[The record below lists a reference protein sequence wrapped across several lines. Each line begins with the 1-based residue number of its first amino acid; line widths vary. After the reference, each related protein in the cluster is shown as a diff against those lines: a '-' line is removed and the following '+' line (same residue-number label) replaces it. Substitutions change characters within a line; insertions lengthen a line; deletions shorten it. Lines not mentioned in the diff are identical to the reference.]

1 MCTRLIYQLRDY
13 EKVLKRG
20 TEPSPHDS
28 DVSSIAE
35 DEEEWTRR
43 RRLLD
48 EAPDDEPNERESVSV
63 MQEAKALDKA
73 MEDRIVARKSS
84 ASSMSSIGSSSGFG
98 MGSTWRSHFPRKRK
112 GSTTSNNTTGSSLS
126 ETLVEEEEEQELLGI
141 GGGFDNDSHQSQT
154 EEDSSLGSCSPD
166 DDQKGTPRN
175 VSVLNSNLETLNP
188 PASLAWKATPFPS
201 GPPLTAIRSTFDI
214 SPSRPSPPKS
224 RVKRRPVS
232 LSILPPVP
240 ASPINLVLESDGGV
254 SRGNH
259 LTYQDDNAHIPS
271 RFPHPPTRRRSES
284 RLLHPSSLR
293 QSLLLQKGSSGSVS
307 TRSSSS
313 DSVSSVCAS
322 QTQTLIV
329 FPPSPTTTPKNLRT
343 PVPAPSTMTLL
354 SNPSGP
360 VAFPSLSML
369 QTPLVSTFNGSYSSG
384 NTTSAATTT
393 KAKRR
398 SFIGLTTPSTPTVG
412 LAKVDARGYV
422 GFENFNSLP

>member
-1 MCTRLIYQLRDY
+1 M
-13 EKVLKRG
+13 KRG

-84 ASSMSSIGSSSGFG
+84 ASSMSSVASSSGFG
-98 MGSTWRSHFPRKRK
+98 MGSTWRSYLPRKRK
-112 GSTTSNNTTGSSLS
+112 GSTTSNNTTRSSLS
-126 ETLVEEEEEQELLGI
+126 EALVEEEEERELLGI

-166 DDQKGTPRN
+166 DDQRGTPRN
-175 VSVLNSNLETLNP
+175 VSVLNSNLETPNP
-188 PASLAWKATPFPS
+188 PASLTWKATPFPS
-201 GPPLTAIRSTFDI
+201 GPPLTAFRSTFDI
-214 SPSRPSPPKS
+214 SPPRPSPPKS
-224 RVKRRPVS
+224 RVRRRPVS

-240 ASPINLVLESDGGV
+240 ASPINLVLESDGGAY
-254 SRGNH
+254 RGNH
-259 LTYQDDNAHIPS
+259 STYQDDNA

-293 QSLLLQKGSSGSVS
+293 HSMLLQKGSSGSVS

-322 QTQTLIV
+322 LQTRTLIV
-329 FPPSPTTTPKNLRT
+329 FPPSPTTTPNNPRT

-369 QTPLVSTFNGSYSSG
+369 QTPLVSSLNGNYNSG
-384 NTTSAATTT
+384 STTSAATTT

-422 GFENFNSLP
+422 GFEIPNSSP

>member
-20 TEPSPHDS
+20 TEPSLHDS

-48 EAPDDEPNERESVSV
+48 EAPDNEPNERESVFV

-84 ASSMSSIGSSSGFG
+84 ASSMSSIASSSGFG

-112 GSTTSNNTTGSSLS
+112 GSTTSNNTTRSSLS
-126 ETLVEEEEEQELLGI
+126 ETLVEEEEERELLGI

-175 VSVLNSNLETLNP
+175 VSVLNSNLEMLNP
-188 PASLAWKATPFPS
+188 SASLAWKATPFPS

-214 SPSRPSPPKS
+214 SPPRPSPPKP
-224 RVKRRPVS
+224 RVRRRPVS

-259 LTYQDDNAHIPS
+259 STQDDNAS

-293 QSLLLQKGSSGSVS
+293 HSVFLQKGSSGSES

-313 DSVSSVCAS
+313 DSVSSVWAS
-322 QTQTLIV
+322 QTRTLIV
-329 FPPSPTTTPKNLRT
+329 FPPSPTTTPKNPRT

-369 QTPLVSTFNGSYSSG
+369 QTPLMSTFNGSYRSG

-422 GFENFNSLP
+422 GFEILNPSP